1 MSSTVPSGHDLFKP
15 DDTARPREEAYGV
28 LHINSDKKAL
38 KTPIRNIFV
47 QGPAE
52 LQQVMTIMSPIF
64 PGSSFAFTPYSSPE
78 NWSTFYNDSDL
89 TDSPL
94 KSIDTAPPSAKSSP
108 TIIDDSSQQS
118 ASKHPASNVN
128 ANVFDEARFATMLAT
143 AVSAMKQND
152 DASIMSMTTTTTT
165 SGETCKFQPLPKLRD
180 VDNLSIQKYIIQYKA
195 WFANLPIQPKN
206 MTECDM
212 DSPYERRLNAWIVMA
227 LLDEK
232 TVPPSFINK
241 FVGQASAAGQIGP
254 DSDIVT
260 DGLALWHQLIKEL
273 IPSQAVQALR
283 AVNKL
288 LSLVLGPDTDLSL
301 FFSDAL
307 QIGSVL
313 ASFSMDKFLPLYV
326 LSIMDPDRFP
336 GTRANFFSGSE
347 RITNASLSELQ
358 KILEEEDSIKKQFDN
373 PSGSPNQRSP
383 LAQRAGTQGGG
394 TTPTPAPT
402 NNRTTRITDFDTPA
416 HWTEWTTKIKSSECA
431 KICPICCTKNPTQ
444 AQQHR
449 DFGCELAARGGFVL
463 KYDPVAAEAI
473 LRDAAARRP
482 TSNNRRSNN
491 RNNNSRARRTGS
503 GNDGGGTPAPAPS
516 TQASES
522 DAAAGNSNS
531 GNDNGTNNDGSTPG
545 GRRATSSPPRN
556 NAPSSRTAT
565 SYAAAA
571 TSNNRYPDR
580 EADSDDDFADD
591 NFDGDRDMA

>member
-15 DDTARPREEAYGV
+15 DDTARPRDEAYGV
-28 LHINSDKKAL
+28 LHINSNMKAIKAPL
-38 KTPIRNIFV
+38 RNIFV
-47 QGPAE
+47 QGPDE
-52 LQQVMTIMSPIF
+52 LELVMAIFTPVF
-64 PGSSFAFTPYSSPE
+64 PGSSFSFTPYSSPE
-78 NWSTFYNDSDL
+78 NWSTFY
-89 TDSPL
+89 TDSELTASPL
-94 KSIDTAPPSAKSSP
+94 QSINTAPPSAKPS
-108 TIIDDSSQQS
+108 TAIIDDSSQQS
-118 ASKHPASNVN
+118 DSKHPASNTN
-128 ANVFDEARFATMLAT
+128 ANVLDEARFATMLAA

-165 SGETCKFQPLPKLRD
+165 SGENCKFHPIPVLTNL
-180 VDNLSIQKYIIQYKA
+180 DNLSVQRYILQYKA
-195 WFANLPIQPKN
+195 WFANLTIQPKN

-241 FVGQASAAGQIGP
+241 FIGQVSAAGQIGP
-254 DSDIVT
+254 DSDIKTV
-260 DGLALWHQLIKEL
+260 DGLALWHQLIQEL
-273 IPSQAVQALR
+273 IPSQAVQSLR

-394 TTPTPAPT
+394 NPPTPAPT
-402 NNRTTRITDFDTPA
+402 NNRTTRKTDLVTPV

-431 KICPICCTKNPTQ
+431 KTCPICFTKNPTQ

-473 LRDAAARRP
+473 VRDAAARRP

-491 RNNNSRARRTGS
+491 RNELVPLHLLPQHKPPNLMQQLGIVILVMIMVLIRMFRNS
-503 GNDGGGTPAPAPS
+503 
-516 TQASES
+516 QLLKLEHC
-522 DAAAGNSNS
+522 
-531 GNDNGTNNDGSTPG
+531 
-545 GRRATSSPPRN
+545 
-556 NAPSSRTAT
+556 
-565 SYAAAA
+565 
-571 TSNNRYPDR
+571 
-580 EADSDDDFADD
+580 
-591 NFDGDRDMA
+591 